1 MSRTSARIDTSARSR
16 LAAQLDG
23 IVQRLHRD
31 GEVPQT
37 TLAVGDFLDVAQGLE
52 QQELARLGTARL
64 AERARRLQSAL
75 ARLYDGEY
83 GVCVECSTPIEPKR
97 LRALPDTTTCVA
109 CQERLEREPTWT
121 P

>member
-1 MSRTSARIDTSARSR
+1 MNRTGARIDTHARGR

-31 GEVPQT
+31 GEVLQT
-37 TLAVGDFLDVAQGLE
+37 TLAAGDLLDVAQGLQ
-52 QQELARLGTARL
+52 QQELARLSTARL

-75 ARLYDGEY
+75 ARLHDGEY
-83 GVCVECSTPIEPKR
+83 GVCVECNGPIAPKR

-109 CQERLEREPTWT
+109 CQERLERVGPR
-121 P
+121 